1 MFDSLSG
8 RLEAIYNKIKG
19 RGKLKEADIDEA
31 LKEIRTA
38 LIEADVALPVIKDF
52 LASIREKAIGQEVLE
67 SLTPG
72 HMMVKVVND
81 ELELLLGEG
90 TAGLTISPKPPTVIL
105 MAGLQGSGKTTTC
118 GKLARLLKKDGKNC
132 LLVPADVYRP
142 AAIEQL
148 NILGRDLEIDVFQAG
163 DEKNPVEICKKA
175 VRQAERDVKGIVILD
190 TAGRQ
195 QVDEELM
202 QELRQI
208 RDAVEPHETL
218 FVADSM
224 MGQQA
229 AEVAKTFHDAVGI
242 DGVVLTKMD
251 GDARGGAALSIKSV
265 TGKPIKFIGTG
276 EKLDAFETFHP
287 DRIVSRM
294 LDMGDVL
301 SFIDKAKE
309 AYDLEQSK
317 KLQKKIKKN
326 QFDFNDFRE
335 QLQQIKKMGS
345 MQDMLS
351 MIPGAGKLLKG
362 VKVDDKQFVRVEAI
376 IDSMTPYERENHQMI
391 NGSRKKRIAQ
401 GSGTQINEVNRLL
414 KQFAQM
420 RKMMKKF
427 SSGRMP
433 PGFNLGSMLGRR
445 G

>member
-1 MFDSLSG
+1 
-8 RLEAIYNKIKG
+8 
-19 RGKLKEADIDEA
+19 
-31 LKEIRTA
+31 KEIRTA

-229 AEVAKTFHDAVGI
+229 AE
-242 DGVVLTKMD
+242 
-251 GDARGGAALSIKSV
+251 
-265 TGKPIKFIGTG
+265 
-276 EKLDAFETFHP
+276 
-287 DRIVSRM
+287 
-294 LDMGDVL
+294 
-301 SFIDKAKE
+301 
-309 AYDLEQSK
+309 
-317 KLQKKIKKN
+317 
-326 QFDFNDFRE
+326 
-335 QLQQIKKMGS
+335 
-345 MQDMLS
+345 
-351 MIPGAGKLLKG
+351 
-362 VKVDDKQFVRVEAI
+362 
-376 IDSMTPYERENHQMI
+376 
-391 NGSRKKRIAQ
+391 
-401 GSGTQINEVNRLL
+401 
-414 KQFAQM
+414 
-420 RKMMKKF
+420 
-427 SSGRMP
+427 
-433 PGFNLGSMLGRR
+433 
-445 G
+445 